1 MSKLISIYDFD
12 GRECLIST
20 DSIIK
25 ITPRGSGG
33 TILILQENNSVETRT
48 ELQEVKRQLGD
59 AIA

>member
-1 MSKLISIYDFD
+1 MSKLISICDLD

-25 ITPRGSGG
+25 ITPVTSGG
-33 TILILQENNSVETRT
+33 TILILQENNSVETYSEIR
-48 ELQEVKRQLGD
+48 EIKKQLGD